1 MFFVMLKNVSELT
14 KGGGVVYGDE
24 ERVSLGTVGRV
35 GEKIIQSEFL

>member
-1 MFFVMLKNVSELT
+1 MRERERNKVKE
-14 KGGGVVYGDE
+14 KGRGVVYGDE